1 MTEKVWVNEHDK
13 YKYLVDVHM
22 DFVKYLGPD
31 FKMCYLTPQD
41 REFILTMLQ
50 AGIMIYQLTPNKQI
64 AESIF
69 LLDMI
74 PVNTTAITKFNQ
86 KDNPVLLRYTA
97 GGDEE
102 SVDQEEEKWQQR
114 LLKRIKGES
123 KPRVMEDDD

>member
-22 DFVKYLGPD
+22 DFVRYLGPD

-50 AGIMIYQLTPNKQI
+50 AGVMAYDLTPNKQI
-64 AESIF
+64 GESIF
-69 LLDMI
+69 LMDMI
-74 PVNTTAITKFNQ
+74 PPNSTAIMKFNQ
-86 KDNPVLLRYTA
+86 KDNPVLIRYTTGREDE
-97 GGDEE
+97 GGDP
-102 SVDQEEEKWQQR
+102 EEERWTQR

-123 KPRVMEDDD
+123 KPRVIEDDD